1 MKKIRVPSRICLFGD
16 HQDYLNLPVIAAA
29 IDRYMYLEYIPTSSN
44 FFKINLNDLEQTIE
58 VDFDDTSE
66 VAANDYFRS
75 CIEVLKTYGFEFQSG
90 YELNIHSDIPINAGL
105 SSSSAL
111 VVSWLRFLVAVLKN
125 TRQIEISDYQI
136 GRWAYESEV
145 LFFEQPGGCMDQ
157 FTIANSGVIYID
169 TLTQQLKR
177 LPKPKGH
184 YVIANSGISKDT
196 LSVLAQA
203 KKLALSGIEKVIQEE
218 GKIEKVT
225 DFSLDDYH
233 NYLHFMTQ
241 DERPYWFS
249 TLENYRIT
257 LSALKA
263 ITAEHSS
270 KVIGSLLNQHQ
281 YILNKYIK
289 NTPKIMQ
296 SWIDEVVQKDALGA
310 KIIGSGGGGCLLA
323 VCNDD
328 HSAQNTVF
336 RFKELGAQEA
346 FQINLIEG

>member
-29 IDRYMYLEYIPTSSN
+29 INRYMYLEYTPASSS
-44 FFKINLNDLEQTIE
+44 FFKINLKDLDRTLEIH
-58 VDFDDTSE
+58 FDDTTQVE
-66 VAANDYFRS
+66 ENNYFRS

-111 VVSWLRFLVAVLKN
+111 VVSWLRFLVAVLNN
-125 TRQIEISDYQI
+125 TQQIEISDYQI

-145 LFFEQPGGCMDQ
+145 LFFQQPGGCMDQ

-177 LPKPKGH
+177 LPKPKGY

-196 LSVLAQA
+196 LSVLAEA

-225 DFSLDDYH
+225 DFGLDDYH
-233 NYLHFMTQ
+233 NYLHLITQ
-241 DERPYWFS
+241 DERPFWFS

-257 LSALKA
+257 LNALEA
-263 ITAEHSS
+263 INAGHSS

-289 NTPKIMQ
+289 NTPEIMQ
-296 SWIDEVVQKDALGA
+296 SWIDDVVHEGALGA

-328 HSAQNTVF
+328 QSAQKTVF
-336 RFKELGAQEA
+336 RFKELGAKEA

>member
-29 IDRYMYLEYIPTSSN
+29 IDRYMNLEYTPTASS
-44 FFKINLNDLEQTIE
+44 FFKINLIDLERTLE
-58 VDFDDTSE
+58 VHFDDTTKVSN
-66 VAANDYFRS
+66 NDYFRS

-111 VVSWLRFLVAVLKN
+111 VVSWLRFLVEVLHN
-125 TRQIEISDYQI
+125 PRQITISDYQI

-145 LFFEQPGGCMDQ
+145 LFFQQPGGCMDQ

-169 TLTQQLKR
+169 TLTQQLRR
-177 LPKPKGH
+177 LPKPKGC

-196 LSVLAQA
+196 LTVLAEA
-203 KKLALSGIEKVIQEE
+203 KKLALSSIEKAIQEE
-218 GKIEKVT
+218 GKVDKVT

-233 NYLHFMTQ
+233 NYLHLMTQ

-257 LSALKA
+257 LNALKA
-263 ITAEHSS
+263 MTAEHSS

-281 YILNKYIK
+281 YILKKYIK
-289 NTPKIMQ
+289 NTPEIMQ
-296 SWIDEVVQKDALGA
+296 GWIDGVIQDGALGA

-328 HSAQNTVF
+328 ESAQKIVF
-336 RFKELGAQEA
+336 RFKEMGAKEA
-346 FQINLIEG
+346 FQINLIER

>member
-29 IDRYMYLEYIPTSSN
+29 IDRYMYLEYTPTSSS
-44 FFKINLNDLEQTIE
+44 FFKINLNDLERTLE
-58 VDFDDTSE
+58 VHFDDTSE

-75 CIEVLKTYGFEFQSG
+75 CIAVLKTYGFEFQSG

-111 VVSWLRFLVAVLKN
+111 VVSWLRFLVEVLKN
-125 TRQIEISDYQI
+125 TRQIEITDYQI
-136 GRWAYESEV
+136 GRWAYEAEV
-145 LFFEQPGGCMDQ
+145 LFFQQPGGCMDQ

-169 TLTQQLKR
+169 TLTQELKP

-203 KKLALSGIEKVIQEE
+203 KKLALNGMEKAVQE
-218 GKIEKVT
+218 GKVEKVT
-225 DFSLDDYH
+225 DLSLDDYH
-233 NYLHFMTQ
+233 NYVNLMTPQ
-241 DERPYWFS
+241 ERPYWFS

-257 LSALKA
+257 LNARRA
-263 ITAEHSS
+263 MAAERSS

-281 YILNKYIK
+281 YILNRYIK
-289 NTPKIMQ
+289 NTPEIMQ
-296 SWIDEVVQKDALGA
+296 AWMDQVIQEGALGA

-328 HSAQNTVF
+328 ESAQKTVY
-336 RFKELGAQEA
+336 RFKELGAKEA